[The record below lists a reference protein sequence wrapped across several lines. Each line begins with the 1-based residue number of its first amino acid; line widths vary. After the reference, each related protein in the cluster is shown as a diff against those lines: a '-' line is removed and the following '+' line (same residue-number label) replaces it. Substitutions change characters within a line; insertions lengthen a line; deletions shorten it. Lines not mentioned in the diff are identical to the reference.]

1 MQDTPP
7 DRSGRRKQ
15 RVSTTH
21 KHQISED
28 RLEDTAGFPAAFRE
42 SIAPATTALDH
53 LDAVPPGAAVLV
65 VTRGPNI
72 GLRFLLHQPIT
83 TAGRHPRSDIYLD
96 DITVSRLHAEFR
108 CNSGKFQ
115 IVDTNSLD
123 GTYLN
128 CQPVDSATLTNDDE
142 IQIGNFRLLFFTS
155 TAAS

>member
-1 MQDTPP
+1 
-7 DRSGRRKQ
+7 
-15 RVSTTH
+15 VSTTH
-21 KHQISED
+21 NHQTSED
-28 RLEDTAGFPAAFRE
+28 RVEDTATGFPAPFRE
-42 SIAPATTALDH
+42 TIAAEATVLDH

-65 VTRGPNI
+65 VTRGPTV

-108 CNSGKFQ
+108 CDRGEFQ

-128 CQPVDSATLTNDDE
+128 CQPVDAATLTHDDE